1 MEIIF
6 PRGDAPEK
14 VAKNSVAVGTIK
26 REQEVKEDGRKE
38 KPNRPISV
46 IYADAKQA
54 ITRQVG
60 NTMAA
65 YGLPIFMAEGF

>member
-26 REQEVKEDGRKE
+26 REQEVEDGREKE
-38 KPNRPISV
+38 TNQTV
-46 IYADAKQA
+46 
-54 ITRQVG
+54 
-60 NTMAA
+60 
-65 YGLPIFMAEGF
+65 

>member
-26 REQEVKEDGRKE
+26 REQEVKADGREE
-38 KPNRPISV
+38 K
-46 IYADAKQA
+46 AGQTA
-54 ITRQVG
+54 
-60 NTMAA
+60 
-65 YGLPIFMAEGF
+65 

>member
-38 KPNRPISV
+38 KT
-46 IYADAKQA
+46 KQ
-54 ITRQVG
+54 TDWC
-60 NTMAA
+60 
-65 YGLPIFMAEGF
+65 YLC

>member
-26 REQEVKEDGRKE
+26 REQEVKT
-38 KPNRPISV
+38 
-46 IYADAKQA
+46 ADSQETTKQ
-54 ITRQVG
+54 TD
-60 NTMAA
+60 
-65 YGLPIFMAEGF
+65 

>member
-26 REQEVKEDGRKE
+26 REKEVKEDGREE
-38 KPNRPISV
+38 K
-46 IYADAKQA
+46 AGQTA
-54 ITRQVG
+54 
-60 NTMAA
+60 
-65 YGLPIFMAEGF
+65 

>member
-26 REQEVKEDGRKE
+26 REQEVKEDGRKDQTDRLVLFMLMRSRQSQGRLE
-38 KPNRPISV
+38 
-46 IYADAKQA
+46 
-54 ITRQVG
+54 TRWQLTG
-60 NTMAA
+60 C
-65 YGLPIFMAEGF
+65 LFSWQRGF

>member
-26 REQEVKEDGRKE
+26 REQEVKEDGRQE
-38 KPNRPISV
+38 K
-46 IYADAKQA
+46 AGQTA
-54 ITRQVG
+54 
-60 NTMAA
+60 
-65 YGLPIFMAEGF
+65 